1 MPNRYKKRYNVEII
15 ADTLKTFRKNNN
27 ISLEEMSNMVKISVP
42 RLSIIEN
49 CKCDDIRVNTYYKL
63 MKAVDISHSQY
74 VIYDASMENNIDKKL
89 VKDDINEEL

>member
-15 ADTLKTFRKNNN
+15 ADVLKTFRKNNN
-27 ISLEEMSNMVKISVP
+27 ISLEEMSKMINISVP

-49 CKCDDIRVNTYYKL
+49 KKCDDIRVNTYYKI

-74 VIYDASMENNIDKKL
+74 VIYDASMENNIQNKEI
-89 VKDDINEEL
+89 KDDTYEV